1 MKKSIVVLLI
11 TLSLVS
17 FTVLKDKN
25 FTISGTVVG
34 IENGKKMLLQR
45 QDEAKGVITIDSVVV
60 NNGKFTFEGNTSEPA
75 INFVAIEGIADKVV
89 LILEP
94 GIIDLTIYKD
104 SISKSRV
111 GGTYSN
117 NHLYQYTNESALI
130 QNKMRIF
137 QKENEAKFTEAKTKN
152 DTVVM
157 NALINQNNK
166 FMLDFDLLSES
177 NIVSHP
183 KSFIS
188 VLLIDNMFNKPN
200 FDIQKIAKLNDGI
213 DASLKTT
220 KLEKTILSK
229 IKNYASLNIGGN
241 APDFSAPNPE
251 GKMTSLK
258 QSLGKITIIDF
269 WASWCGPCRAENP
282 NVLKL
287 YNEFHSKGLNIIG
300 VSLDKEATKWKEA
313 IAKDKLP
320 WIHVSNLK
328 FWEDPI
334 AQLYNIKSIP
344 ATYILDSKGK
354 IIAKDLRGEELNV
367 KIKSLLEK

>member
-1 MKKSIVVLLI
+1 MKKSIVALLF

-17 FTVLKDKN
+17 FTVLKDN
-25 FTISGTVVG
+25 NYSISGTAVG
-34 IENGKKMLLQR
+34 IENGKKILLQR
-45 QDEAKGVITIDSVVV
+45 QDEAKGVMTIDSVLV
-60 NNGKFTFEGNTSEPA
+60 NNGKFSFEGNVSEPG
-75 INFVAIEGIADKVV
+75 INFVAIEGITDKVA
-89 LILEP
+89 LILET
-94 GIIDLTIYKD
+94 GIIELTLYKD

-117 NHLYQYTNESALI
+117 SHLYQYTNESALI
-130 QNKMRIF
+130 QNKIRLF
-137 QKENEAKFTEAKTKN
+137 QKENESKFTEAKTKN
-152 DTVVM
+152 DTLVM
-157 NALINQNNK
+157 NTLIKQNNK
-166 FMLDFDLLSES
+166 FMQEFEQLSES
-177 NIVSHP
+177 NIISHP

-188 VLLIDNMFNKPN
+188 VLLIDNMFNRPN
-200 FDIQKIAKLNDGI
+200 FDIQKITKLNDGI

-258 QSLGKITIIDF
+258 QSLGKITILDF

-282 NVLKL
+282 NILKL

-320 WIHVSNLK
+320 WTHVSNLK

-344 ATYILDSKGK
+344 ATYILDSNGK
-354 IIAKDLRGEELNV
+354 IIAKDLRGEELNA
-367 KIKSLLEK
+367 KIKTLLEK